1 MAREALY
8 ADDACDEFWARLG
21 DAVSAY
27 ERRNVVVRD
36 GQKRRRDEK
45 RLMLERIIRL
55 ARAQHRPVVVD
66 G

>member
-45 RLMLERIIRL
+45 RLMLERIIR
-55 ARAQHRPVVVD
+55 
-66 G
+66 